1 VNNPISIFAAMDV
14 AGAEQV
20 VFNQDAGSGLRSII
34 VVHDTTLGPALG
46 GVRVWP
52 YDSEIAALADGL
64 RLAEAMTLKAAAAG
78 VELGGGASLV
88 IGNSGTDKTDEA
100 MRAHGRFIACLGG
113 RFIPVNDVGTTQ
125 DDIRTIGEE
134 ASPVCAAGDP
144 SPYTALGVL
153 ESIRACLRDADGTSG
168 LDGVTVVVQGA
179 GNVGGRLAELLVRES
194 AQVIVADVDRD
205 RAERVAGTL
214 GVTAIPATEALRTPC
229 DVLAPCALG
238 PVVNERSLSELRCRI
253 IAGGA
258 NNILDASEQAAD
270 LHNRGILY
278 APDFLTN
285 AGGLIYLE
293 GQLRGRD
300 TATTGGRIRGIAET
314 VSKVLERSRRE
325 SITTVWAATMIATDR
340 LEARRRSNQRTR
352 VKYSR

>member
-1 VNNPISIFAAMDV
+1 MSTGTVPN
-14 AGAEQV
+14 
-20 VFNQDAGSGLRSII
+20 GL
-34 VVHDTTLGPALG
+34 P
-46 GVRVWP
+46 
-52 YDSEIAALADGL
+52 
-64 RLAEAMTLKAAAAG
+64 
-78 VELGGGASLV
+78 
-88 IGNSGTDKTDEA
+88 
-100 MRAHGRFIACLGG
+100 GRW
-113 RFIPVNDVGTTQ
+113 
-125 DDIRTIGEE
+125 
-134 ASPVCAAGDP
+134 
-144 SPYTALGVL
+144 VL
-153 ESIRACLRDADGTSG
+153 
-168 LDGVTVVVQGA
+168 
-179 GNVGGRLAELLVRES
+179 
-194 AQVIVADVDRD
+194 
-205 RAERVAGTL
+205 
-214 GVTAIPATEALRTPC
+214 TAIPATEALRTPC

-325 SITTVWAATMIATDR
+325 SITTVRAATMIATDR
-340 LEARRRSNQRTR
+340 LEARRRSNQRTP